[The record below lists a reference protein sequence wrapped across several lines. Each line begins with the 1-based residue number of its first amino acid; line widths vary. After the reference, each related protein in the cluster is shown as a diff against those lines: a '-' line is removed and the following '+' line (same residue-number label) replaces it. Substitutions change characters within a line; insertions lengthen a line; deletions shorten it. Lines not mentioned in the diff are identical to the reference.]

1 MNGARS
7 TYMRKGY
14 LLTALAAAVL
24 LAASSG
30 TALAQSV
37 GFVGT
42 SATVG
47 EGASPAAHTAD
58 PITVEI
64 EVSGLTLSGVGANRD
79 DAFGTLTIQHD
90 ADIVYPG
97 QEERTAANQ
106 RIWVDTTSSALDE
119 DALAEG
125 LTAAAAPHQHLSGVT
140 NGLTLPYDNNGV
152 IRLVIIDPGGD
163 GNWVDNKFTMRL
175 VTTAVQDGPIPPSPS
190 PASFIVTVT
199 DEDPQATVSFSESS
213 LSLTEGTATAAGYE
227 ISVELTAGNPRIT
240 TDDPDNMDD
249 LTNLVQF
256 RASPATAI
264 VFHDDSDVSGCDATH
279 DRDVLSLNLT
289 DGGITYTAATRTFQV
304 DAALGTLLDA
314 GEASFQVEAC
324 GDKSGFRDGTVTFSF
339 VESSLRGMP
348 SGIGNVAA
356 GNSLAVTV
364 QSNEAVPTVQ
374 FGTSSLNIDEGS
386 TETVAILADEDTG
399 PEVDSVMVSLA
410 GDAVLSLWQDGE
422 MLEAGMD
429 GMFEVDLMGSANAI
443 LTVSADSDRALEDGM
458 TSMGTLKIE
467 SANGADIG
475 DGDTVSVT
483 VNGSTAVPAL
493 PLVGQLL
500 LALFLMAGGSRLYR
514 RRQG

>member
-1 MNGARS
+1 MNGSRS

-30 TALAQSV
+30 TAYAQSV

-64 EVSGLTLSGVGANRD
+64 DVSGLTLSGRGANRES
-79 DAFGTLTIQHD
+79 AFGTLTIEHD
-90 ADIVYPG
+90 ADIEYPG
-97 QEERTAANQ
+97 QEARTLANQ

-119 DALAEG
+119 ARLTG
-125 LTAAAAPHQHLSGVT
+125 LTAAAAPHDHLLGVT
-140 NGLTLPYDNNGV
+140 NNLALPYDNNGV

-163 GNWVDNKFTMRL
+163 GNWQDDKFTMRL
-175 VTTAVQDGPIPPSPS
+175 VTAAAQDGPIPPSPS

-213 LSLTEGTATAAGYE
+213 LSLTEGSATAEGYE
-227 ISVELTAGNPRIT
+227 ISVKLTAGDRGT
-240 TDDPDNMDD
+240 TDDPADMGD
-249 LTNLVQF
+249 LTNNVQF
-256 RASPATAI
+256 VASPAGAI
-264 VFHDDSDVSGCDATH
+264 VFATDDGETSGCDDTH
-279 DRDVLSLNLT
+279 DRDVLSLTL
-289 DGGITYTAATRTFQV
+289 GSAITYDAATRTFTV
-304 DAALGTLLDA
+304 SDPLGVLT
-314 GEASFQVEAC
+314 ENASFEVEAC
-324 GDKSGFRDGTVTFSF
+324 GDKSEFRDAMVTFSF
-339 VESSLRGMP
+339 VETSLSGMP
-348 SGIGNVAA
+348 RGIGNVAA

-386 TETVAILADEDTG
+386 TETVAILADEETG

-410 GDAVLSLWQDGE
+410 GDAVLSLWQDDT
-422 MLEAGMD
+422 MLEANDD
-429 GMFEVDLMGSANAI
+429 GNYEVDLMDSANAI

-458 TSMGTLKIE
+458 TSMATLKIE

-475 DGDTVSVT
+475 NGDTVSVT

-500 LALFLMAGGSRLYR
+500 LALFLMAGGARLYR